1 MVASLHGSFL
11 RRQPPYD
18 GSFLTT
24 GRFPD
29 RNPDPNQ
36 ELMRLYSHAQDA
48 WQEVALV
55 LGGGSDG
62 GGDGG
67 SSASDCVVIT
77 SQS

>member
-1 MVASLHGSFL
+1 MRSPLFDSDHGL
-11 RRQPPYD
+11 NRN
-18 GSFLTT
+18 
-24 GRFPD
+24 

-36 ELMRLYSHAQDA
+36 ELVRLYSHAQDA